1 MLTSQNELSYPSAL
15 GWHSGHVSVG
25 GVERLVMSRE
35 ELEGTMILEEAQRS
49 IDEWRIQEEED
60 TLM

>member
-1 MLTSQNELSYPSAL
+1 
-15 GWHSGHVSVG
+15 VG